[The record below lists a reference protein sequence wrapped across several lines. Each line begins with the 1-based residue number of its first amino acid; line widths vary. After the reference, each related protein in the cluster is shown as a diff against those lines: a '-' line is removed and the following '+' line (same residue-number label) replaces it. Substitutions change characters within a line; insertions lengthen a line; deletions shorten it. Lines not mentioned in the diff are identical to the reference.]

1 MITQPISIKPLRK
14 KEPVRTEISLEGP
27 LISSDVERVQQ
38 AFSGKPGIR
47 ETGIRTEN
55 GHVSLS
61 ILHDDLPFTNLIEP
75 VEAAGYRVLS
85 EKLTLNVHGMTCA
98 GCAASVESMLR
109 AQPGV
114 KTANVNFAAKTVWVN
129 FLPSLV
135 TVPQMQTAI
144 RSIGYSLELPT
155 ESPDQTERRE
165 NAELGALQRKFI
177 LAMIF
182 AAPTVVIGMFFHTMP
197 YAAWIGLLLSV
208 PVMWAGRQ
216 FFINA
221 WKLIRHRTTN
231 MDTLV
236 AMSTGIAFTFSAFN
250 TLYPDFMIS
259 RGFMPDVYYEAGN
272 VIIALILLG
281 RVLEERAKRRAGS
294 AIRSLI
300 GLQPKTVTVVRDGQS
315 TEVDVQSVVPG
326 ERIRIRPGERIPVD
340 AVVVSGN
347 SYVDES
353 MLTGEPEPAVKNSGD
368 TVYAGTVNQTGQ
380 LEIRTAKTGVDTV
393 LGQIIR
399 MVQEAQ
405 GSKAPIQRLAD
416 KVASV
421 FVPTVI
427 VIAFLSAATW
437 FVLEP
442 GMTRAIVSLVTV
454 LIIACPCALG
464 LATPTAIMVGVGR
477 AAQKGIL
484 IKNAESLERARQ
496 LTTIVLDKTGTI
508 TEGRPDVT
516 RWTWLSDDASIRR
529 ALFTLESHS
538 EHPLAKAVARYL
550 DGERTADIHD
560 FKTLPGMGVEGNVDG
575 HIVRAGTVEWMKNL
589 GVELDAARTA
599 IEELESE
606 SGTLVLFARGIHLV
620 AVASISDRV
629 KPSSASAV
637 ADLKKMG
644 LEVWMVTGDR
654 PAVAHHV
661 AASVGIEHVKAS
673 VKPSEK
679 AEIVKTLQQQGHVVA
694 MVGDG
699 INDAAALAQ
708 ADVGIAMARGTDVA
722 MDVAQMTLMHSD
734 LEHVRA
740 AIRVSRDTVRV
751 IRQNLFWAFIYN
763 IIGIPIAAG
772 VLYPAFTL
780 NPMIAGAAMAMS
792 SVSVVLNSLR
802 LKASG

>member
-14 KEPVRTEISLEGP
+14 KETARTEIPLEGP
-27 LISSDVERVQQ
+27 LSSSDVERVQQ
-38 AFSGKPGIR
+38 AFSGKPGIY
-47 ETGIRTEN
+47 EASARTEN
-55 GHVSLS
+55 GHVSLT
-61 ILHDDLPFTNLIEP
+61 ILHDDLPFANLIEP

-85 EKLTLNVHGMTCA
+85 EKLTLNVHGMTCT

-109 AQPGV
+109 AQPGI
-114 KTANVNFAAKTVWVN
+114 KTANVNFAAKTAWVN
-129 FLPSLV
+129 FLPSLI
-135 TVPQMQTAI
+135 TVPQMQEVI
-144 RSIGYSLELPT
+144 RSIGYSLEVPM
-155 ESPDQTERRE
+155 ESPDESERRE
-165 NAELGALQRKFI
+165 KEALRTLQRNMF
-177 LAMIF
+177 LAAIF
-182 AAPTVVIGMFFHTMP
+182 AAPTVVIGMFFHTMSFAP
-197 YAAWIGLLLSV
+197 WIGLVLSL

-250 TLYPDFMIS
+250 TIYPDFMTS
-259 RGFMPDVYYEAGN
+259 RRFTPDVYYEAGN

-300 GLQPKTVTVVRDGQS
+300 GLQPKTVTVLRDGHAVEIDIQN
-315 TEVDVQSVVPG
+315 VVPG

-353 MLTGEPEPAVKNSGD
+353 MLTGEPEPVVKNSGD
-368 TVYAGTVNQTGQ
+368 VVYAGTINQTGQ
-380 LEIRTAKTGVDTV
+380 LEIRTAKTGADTV

-405 GSKAPIQRLAD
+405 GSKAPVQRLAD

-442 GMTRAIVSLVTV
+442 GMTRAVVSLVTV

-477 AAQKGIL
+477 AAQMGIL
-484 IKNAESLERARQ
+484 VKNAESLERARQ
-496 LTTIVLDKTGTI
+496 VTAIVLDKTGTI
-508 TEGRPDVT
+508 TEGRPEVT
-516 RWTWLSDDASIRR
+516 RWKWLSDDPSVRQ

-538 EHPLAKAVARYL
+538 EHPLAKAVVRYL
-550 DGERTADIHD
+550 NGDRATDISD

-575 HIVRAGTVEWMKNL
+575 HIVRAGTAEWLHGL
-589 GVELDAARTA
+589 GVQLDTAR
-599 IEELESE
+599 IQELESE
-606 SGTLVLFARGIHLV
+606 SGTPVLFAHGTRLV
-620 AVASISDRV
+620 ALASISDRV
-629 KPSSASAV
+629 KPSSVSAV

-644 LEVWMVTGDR
+644 LDVWMVTGDR
-654 PAVAHHV
+654 PAVAHRV
-661 AASVGIEHVKAS
+661 AVSVGIDHVKAS

-679 AEIVKTLQQQGHVVA
+679 AEIVKDLQRQGHVVA

-734 LEHVRA
+734 LDHVRA
-740 AIRVSRDTVRV
+740 AIRISRDTVRV

-802 LKASG
+802 LKASV

>member
-14 KEPVRTEISLEGP
+14 KEPARTEIPLEGP
-27 LISSDVERVQQ
+27 LSSSDVEHVQQ
-38 AFSGKPGIR
+38 AFRGKPGIR
-47 ETGIRTEN
+47 EIGVRTQN
-55 GHVSLS
+55 GHVFLS
-61 ILHDDLPFTNLIEP
+61 ILHDDLPFANLIEP

-85 EKLTLNVHGMTCA
+85 EKLTLNVQGMTCA

-109 AQPGV
+109 AQPGI

-135 TVPQMQTAI
+135 TVPQMQEVI
-144 RSIGYSLELPT
+144 RSIGYSLEVPM
-155 ESPDQTERRE
+155 ESPDETERRE
-165 NAELGALQRKFI
+165 KEALRTLQGKMF
-177 LAMIF
+177 LAAIF
-182 AAPTVVIGMFFHTMP
+182 AAPTVVIGMFFHTMSFAP
-197 YAAWIGLLLSV
+197 WIGLVLSI

-250 TLYPDFMIS
+250 TVYPQFMIS
-259 RGFMPDVYYEAGN
+259 RGFTPDVYYEAGN

-300 GLQPKTVTVVRDGQS
+300 GLQPKTVTVVRDGQT
-315 TEVDVQSVVPG
+315 TEVDIQHVVPG

-340 AVVVSGN
+340 AVIVSGN

-353 MLTGEPEPAVKNSGD
+353 MLTGESEPVVKNSGD
-368 TVYAGTVNQTGQ
+368 VVYAGTINQTGQ

-427 VIAFLSAATW
+427 VIAFLSAGVW
-437 FVLEP
+437 FFLEP
-442 GMTRAIVSLVTV
+442 GMTRAVVSLVTV

-477 AAQKGIL
+477 AAQMGIL
-484 IKNAESLERARQ
+484 VKNAESLERARQ
-496 LTTIVLDKTGTI
+496 VTAIVLDKTGTI

-516 RWTWLSDDASIRR
+516 RWKWLSDDPSVRQ

-538 EHPLAKAVARYL
+538 EHPLARAVVRYL
-550 DGERTADIHD
+550 DGERTTDIRD

-575 HIVRAGTVEWMKNL
+575 HIVRAGTAEWLQGL
-589 GVELDAARTA
+589 GVQLDATR
-599 IEELESE
+599 IQELESE
-606 SGTLVLFARGIHLV
+606 SETPVFFAHGTHLV
-620 AVASISDRV
+620 ALASISDRV
-629 KPSSASAV
+629 KPSSAIAV

-644 LEVWMVTGDR
+644 LDVWMVTGDR
-654 PAVAHHV
+654 EAVAQRV
-661 AASVGIEHVKAS
+661 AVSVGIDHVKAS

-679 AEIVKTLQQQGHVVA
+679 AEIVKDLQRQGHVVA

-802 LKASG
+802 LKTSV

>member
-1 MITQPISIKPLRK
+1 MTTQPISIKPLRK
-14 KEPVRTEISLEGP
+14 KEPVRTEIPIDASL
-27 LISSDVERVQQ
+27 SASDVERIRHVLT
-38 AFSGKPGIR
+38 GKPGIR
-47 ETGIRTEN
+47 EAGVRRDHGI
-55 GHVSLS
+55 VSLVV
-61 ILHDDLPFTNLIEP
+61 LHDELSFTKLVES
-75 VEAAGYRVLS
+75 VEAAGFRVPS

-109 AQPGV
+109 ALDGV
-114 KTANVNFAAKTVWVN
+114 LTSNVNFAAKTVWVN
-129 FLPSLV
+129 FLPSRV
-135 TVPQMQTAI
+135 SVSQMQEAI
-144 RSIGYSLELPT
+144 RSIGYTLELPT
-155 ESPDQTERRE
+155 ESPDQMERRE
-165 NAELGALQRKFI
+165 KAELGTLQRKML
-177 LAMIF
+177 LAMVF

-197 YAAWIGLLLSV
+197 YAPWIGLLLSL
-208 PVMWAGRQ
+208 PVMWAGQQ

-236 AMSTGIAFTFSAFN
+236 AMSTGIAFVFSAFN
-250 TLYPDFMIS
+250 TIYPQFMIS
-259 RGFMPDVYYEAGN
+259 RGFRPDVYYEAGN

-281 RVLEERAKRRAGS
+281 RVLEERAKRRAGN

-300 GLQPKTVTVVRDGQS
+300 GLQPKTVTVVRDGQAA
-315 TEVDVQSVVPG
+315 EVDIQNVVPG

-340 AVVVSGN
+340 AVIISGN

-353 MLTGEPEPAVKNSGD
+353 MLTGESEPVVKKSGD
-368 TVYAGTVNQTGQ
+368 TVYAGTINQTGQ
-380 LEIRTAKTGVDTV
+380 LEIRTAKTGADTV

-427 VIAFLSAATW
+427 VIAFLSAAVW
-437 FVLEP
+437 FFLVP
-442 GMTRAIVSLVTV
+442 GMTRAVVSLVTV

-477 AAQKGIL
+477 AAQMGIL

-496 LTTIVLDKTGTI
+496 LTAIVLDKTGTI

-516 RWTWLSDDASIRR
+516 RWTWLSDDASIRK
-529 ALFTLESHS
+529 AIFTLESHS
-538 EHPLAKAVARYL
+538 EHPLAKAVVRYL
-550 DGERTADIHD
+550 DGEQTSEIGE
-560 FKTLPGMGVEGNVDG
+560 FQTLPGMGVEGKIDG
-575 HIVRAGTVEWMKNL
+575 RLVRAGTAEWLISL
-589 GVELDAARTA
+589 GVLLDAAA
-599 IEELESE
+599 LQDIETEV
-606 SGTLVLFARGIHLV
+606 GTLVLFAIDKQLV
-620 AVASISDRV
+620 AIASISDRV
-629 KPSSASAV
+629 KTSSASAV
-637 ADLKKMG
+637 SDLKKMD
-644 LEVWMVTGDR
+644 LDVWMVTGDR
-654 PAVAHHV
+654 PAAAQRV
-661 AASVGIEHVKAS
+661 AASVGIDHIQAS

-679 AEIVKTLQQQGHVVA
+679 ADIVKDLQRQGHVVA

-734 LEHVRA
+734 LDHVRS
-740 AIRVSRDTVRV
+740 AIRVSRNTVRV

-802 LKASG
+802 LKASA